1 MSAPAGDFASGD
13 FGSIVVFIFSLYIS
27 SASLIL

>member
-1 MSAPAGDFASGD
+1 MSAPAGDFASGCS
-13 FGSIVVFIFSLYIS
+13 GSMVVFISPQIS